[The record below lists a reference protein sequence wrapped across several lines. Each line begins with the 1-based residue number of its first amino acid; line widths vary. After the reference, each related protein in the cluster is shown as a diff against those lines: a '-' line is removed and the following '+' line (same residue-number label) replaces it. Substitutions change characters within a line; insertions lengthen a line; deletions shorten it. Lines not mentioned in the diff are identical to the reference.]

1 MAGVW
6 RGTYSFTLDQYLPGS
21 KCCTGHTG
29 IPPPVHPPVLHGR
42 GMRQE
47 KNPSC
52 LTAVTLYQV
61 NKPISCKSSNTN
73 MTHRHNLHPIY
84 FFSDYFLRS
93 RRNNCFKEIPSLRV
107 IFIVKFLSVS
117 HTYHL
122 LPRNLLSEV
131 LTFAFPLKT
140 WENLPKLPWK
150 PPFTHPLSHS
160 SPKSQFW
167 TISTGKFPPA
177 PKNTKVEFPIITN
190 YLDAH

>member
-1 MAGVW
+1 MEWGKKRTPAAWQLWHSIKSTSPYPVKAPTQTW
-6 RGTYSFTLDQYLPGS
+6 
-21 KCCTGHTG
+21 HTD
-29 IPPPVHPPVLHGR
+29 ITSTP
-42 GMRQE
+42 
-47 KNPSC
+47 
-52 LTAVTLYQV
+52 Y
-61 NKPISCKSSNTN
+61 I
-73 MTHRHNLHPIY
+73 

-140 WENLPKLPWK
+140 WKNLPKLPWK

-190 YLDAH
+190 YSDAH